1 MEFISKD
8 YARFTP
14 VNSSNSYSPTE
25 GQSIIRLQ
33 IPDGNKYLDGSL
45 LRLNGK
51 IRLKNCV
58 NKEDSGV
65 TQSVYMS
72 ALSGVHSFIQQITIN
87 SFKSQ
92 TVLERNNNYGRM
104 VGSLMMCNNDEN
116 DFKTK
121 VGNQSLNTASVT
133 NTYQSLVNDGGAGEI
148 SFSIPLL
155 CGIFNG
161 GEPLPLS
168 SSWGVG
174 GLSIEILL
182 CNPLDGLYD
191 LNTGGGVNPSLTAS
205 FDWTDICITAPVYT
219 PSPQMLQGLL
229 SNPQGSIEFMNW
241 SNLYNVINSDNAV
254 VSYNLGLNNVV
265 SSFNNYIKTANL
277 SSDKNGMANE
287 DIGLKSLVYG
297 KGGVRFPNEYKVNI
311 NPDQISSIIA
321 VPETSVEVNNTQS
334 EIKRELLTSFRP
346 YSRCGH
352 NIIGKGVGT
361 EPTMATGIRYD
372 SISSGVDYTNT
383 PFSYELQSQ
392 INETTAVFSYF
403 LSKKTLMYNQ
413 QVASVM

>member
-1 MEFISKD
+1 MDFSSKD

-14 VNSSNSYSPTE
+14 VNSSNTYSPTE

-45 LRLNGK
+45 LRLNGRINIK
-51 IRLKNCV
+51 SATNNEKTNI
-58 NKEDSGV
+58 

-104 VGSLMMCNNDEN
+104 VGTLMMCNNDEN

-121 VGNQSLNTASVT
+121 VGNQSLNTASIT
-133 NTYQSLVNDGGAGEI
+133 NTYQSLVNEGSSGDV

-161 GEPLPLS
+161 GQPLPLS
-168 SSWGVG
+168 SNWGVG

-191 LNTGGGVNPSLTAS
+191 LNNAGGGGVKPASTAS
-205 FDWTDICITAPVYT
+205 FSFNDISITAPLYH
-219 PSPQMLQGLL
+219 PSPQMLQQLTSQPSGAV
-229 SNPQGSIEFMNW
+229 EFMNW
-241 SNLYNVINSDNAV
+241 SNLYNVVNSDNAV

-265 SSFNNYIKTANL
+265 ASFNNYIKTANL
-277 SSDKNGMANE
+277 SSTNNGMANE
-287 DIGLKSLVYG
+287 DIGVKSLVYG
-297 KGGVRFPNEYKVNI
+297 KGGVRFPNEYKLDVNR
-311 NPDQISSIIA
+311 DQL
-321 VPETSVEVNNTQS
+321 TSAGDTNINNTQS
-334 EIKRELLTSFRP
+334 ELKRELLTSFRP

-352 NIIGKGVGT
+352 NILGKGQDE
-361 EPTMATGIRYD
+361 EPTVATGIRYD
-372 SISSGVDYTNT
+372 SISGGVDYTNT
-383 PFSYELQSQ
+383 PFSYELKSD
-392 INETTAVFSYF
+392 ISETTAVFSYF